1 MSKQLLHTS
10 QVRPALKQVCRRAV
24 SQPVW
29 TQVGGVGYGAES
41 AMNDLAGGP
50 SAQPSTPHADE
61 QGVSGFLG
69 GEYGSTDGE
78 PVPYRAPGRLAI
90 GDGALLAALAHHSHD
105 PAIAVEVGTIE
116 SDELTDSD
124 AGRDSNSSTARS
136 RTAIGSS
143 APASSATAS
152 SNVDAWSWRSTSG
165 RARFL
170 SDWPAEGRDR
180 GGVGLA
186 GVPRT

>member
-69 GEYGSTDGE
+69 GEYGSTVGE
-78 PVPYRAPGRLAI
+78 PVPYPALGRLAI

-105 PAIAVEVGTIE
+105 PAIAVDVGTIE

-124 AGRDSNSSTARS
+124 AGRIQQLQHRPVAQ
-136 RTAIGSS
+136 
-143 APASSATAS
+143 
-152 SNVDAWSWRSTSG
+152 
-165 RARFL
+165 
-170 SDWPAEGRDR
+170 SDRVLG
-180 GGVGLA
+180 A
-186 GVPRT
+186 GVVSNRFQQRRRLVLPKHVGESPGPFRTGQQRAGIEVE

>member
-69 GEYGSTDGE
+69 GEYGSTDRE

-124 AGRDSNSSTARS
+124 AGRIQQLQHRPVTH
-136 RTAIGSS
+136 
-143 APASSATAS
+143 
-152 SNVDAWSWRSTSG
+152 
-165 RARFL
+165 
-170 SDWPAEGRDR
+170 SDRVLG
-180 GGVGLA
+180 GGVVSNRFQQRRRLVLA
-186 GVPRT
+186 KHVGESPGSFRTGQQKAGIEVE